1 MTKSFKARIWKVVR
15 WATLIFSILFI
26 FRFIYGYVA
35 TDTRSTGDYS
45 VDFFES
51 ISDLR
56 KNYASEKVQY
66 KGYQHTAGSVNP
78 PPSAAATPSQKY
90 EKTASV
96 KSKSSHFEE
105 DAKQLANQ
113 TTSFKAIIQ
122 YEQALGLKGSRELH
136 LMIGVNPEAFDSFYL
151 AIQKIGVIKS
161 TQITKVDKT
170 NEYRQLNAQKAS
182 LLKTLES
189 LNELKSKPG
198 PITDLVSL
206 HDKILETEGKLQD
219 LGVELG
225 NFDTENEFC
234 TVRVSLYEGA
244 TEKKQ
249 ISMIHRVRVTLEWTI
264 HYYTYLVFAAV
275 GILCGAFIF
284 LVIIDKLKLI
294 SKIAKKLEE

>member
-1 MTKSFKARIWKVVR
+1 MMKSFKARIWGLVR
-15 WATLIFSILFI
+15 LAALVFLVLFI

-35 TDTRSTGDYS
+35 SDGRQTGDYS
-45 VDFFES
+45 NDFFES
-51 ISDLR
+51 ISNLR
-56 KNYASEKVQY
+56 KNYASEKMQFQSASN
-66 KGYQHTAGSVNP
+66 QHQPDMAIS
-78 PPSAAATPSQKY
+78 PSQKY

-96 KSKSSHFEE
+96 KTKSSHFEQ
-105 DAKQLANQ
+105 DSKQIAAQ
-113 TTSFKAIIQ
+113 TEAFKAIVQ

-151 AIQKIGVIKS
+151 AVQKIGVIRA

-198 PITDLVSL
+198 PITDLVAL

-234 TVRVSLYEGA
+234 TVKLSLYEGA
-244 TEKKQ
+244 TEKK
-249 ISMIHRVRVTLEWTI
+249 ISVIHRVRVALEWTI
-264 HYYTYLVFAAV
+264 HYFTYLVFAV
-275 GILCGAFIF
+275 LGVLCAAFVL
-284 LVIIDKLKLI
+284 LVIIDKLKVI
-294 SKIAKKLEE
+294 NRIAKKLEE

>member
-1 MTKSFKARIWKVVR
+1 MMKSFKARIRGLVR
-15 WATLIFSILFI
+15 LAALVFLVLFI

-35 TDTRSTGDYS
+35 PDGRQSGDYS
-45 VDFFES
+45 NDFFES
-51 ISDLR
+51 ISNLR
-56 KNYASEKVQY
+56 KNYASEKMQFQ
-66 KGYQHTAGSVNP
+66 GTTSQHQPDMAV
-78 PPSAAATPSQKY
+78 TPSQKY

-96 KSKSSHFEE
+96 KTKSSHF
-105 DAKQLANQ
+105 DQDSKQIAAQ
-113 TTSFKAIIQ
+113 TEAFKAIVQ

-151 AIQKIGVIKS
+151 AVQKIGVIRA

-234 TVRVSLYEGA
+234 TVKLSLYEGA
-244 TEKKQ
+244 TEKKVSLMHRIR
-249 ISMIHRVRVTLEWTI
+249 ISLEWTI
-264 HYYTYLVFAAV
+264 HYFTYLVFAALGV
-275 GILCGAFIF
+275 LCVAFVL
-284 LVIIDKLKLI
+284 LVIIDKLKVI
-294 SKIAKKLEE
+294 NKIAKKLEE

>member
-1 MTKSFKARIWKVVR
+1 MMKSFKARIWGLVR
-15 WATLIFSILFI
+15 WATLVFLVLFI

-35 TDTRSTGDYS
+35 PDGRQSGDYS
-45 VDFFES
+45 NDFFES
-51 ISDLR
+51 ISNLR
-56 KNYASEKVQY
+56 KNYASEKMQQFQ
-66 KGYQHTAGSVNP
+66 GTASHQPDMAV
-78 PPSAAATPSQKY
+78 SPSQKY

-96 KSKSSHFEE
+96 KTKSSHFEQ
-105 DAKQLANQ
+105 DSKQITAQ
-113 TTSFKAIIQ
+113 TESFKAIVQ

-151 AIQKIGVIKS
+151 AVQKIGVIKA

-198 PITDLVSL
+198 PITDLVAL

-234 TVRVSLYEGA
+234 TVKLSLYEGA
-244 TEKKQ
+244 TEKK
-249 ISMIHRVRVTLEWTI
+249 ISLIHRVRMALEWTI
-264 HYYTYLVFAAV
+264 HYFTYLVFAALGV
-275 GILCGAFIF
+275 LCGAFVL
-284 LVIIDKLKLI
+284 LVIIDRLKVI

>member
-1 MTKSFKARIWKVVR
+1 MMKSFKARIWGLVR
-15 WATLIFSILFI
+15 WASLVFLVLFV

-35 TDTRSTGDYS
+35 PDGRQSGDYS
-45 VDFFES
+45 NDFFES
-51 ISDLR
+51 ISNLR
-56 KNYASEKVQY
+56 KNYASEKVQF
-66 KGYQHTAGSVNP
+66 KSQGVQHQPDMAVS
-78 PPSAAATPSQKY
+78 PSQKY

-96 KSKSSHFEE
+96 KTKSSHFEQ
-105 DAKQLANQ
+105 DSKQIAAQ
-113 TTSFKAIIQ
+113 TEAFKAIVQ
-122 YEQALGLKGSRELH
+122 YEQALGLKGGRELH

-151 AIQKIGVIKS
+151 AVQKIGVIRA

-198 PITDLVSL
+198 PITDLVAL

-234 TVRVSLYEGA
+234 TVKLSLYEGA
-244 TEKKQ
+244 TEKK
-249 ISMIHRVRVTLEWTI
+249 ISLIHRVRMALEWTI
-264 HYYTYLVFAAV
+264 HYFTYLVFAALGV
-275 GILCGAFIF
+275 LCGAFVL
-284 LVIIDKLKLI
+284 LVIIDRLKVI

>member
-1 MTKSFKARIWKVVR
+1 MIKTFKARIWALVR
-15 WATLIFSILFI
+15 WATLIFSVLFI
-26 FRFIYGYVA
+26 FRLVYGYLV
-35 TDTRSTGDYS
+35 TDTRQTNNYS

-56 KNYASEKVQY
+56 KNYASEKVQFQKHES
-66 KGYQHTAGSVNP
+66 KGGLPQPNVS
-78 PPSAAATPSQKY
+78 ATPSQKY

-96 KSKSSHFEE
+96 KTKSSRFED
-105 DAKQLANQ
+105 DAKHIAA
-113 TTSFKAIIQ
+113 TTAAFKAIVQ
-122 YEQALGLKGSRELH
+122 YEQALGLKGGRELH

-151 AIQKIGVIKS
+151 VIQKVGVVKS

-198 PITDLVSL
+198 PITDLVAL

-244 TEKKQ
+244 TEKRQ
-249 ISMIHRVRVTLEWTI
+249 ISLIHRVRVALEWTI
-264 HYYTYLVFAAV
+264 HYFTYLVFAAV
-275 GILCGAFIF
+275 GVLCGAFIL
-284 LVIIDKLKLI
+284 LVIVDKLKVI
-294 SKIAKKLEE
+294 NKVAKKLEE

>member
-1 MTKSFKARIWKVVR
+1 MMKSFKARIWGLVR
-15 WATLIFSILFI
+15 LAALVFLVLFI

-35 TDTRSTGDYS
+35 TDGRQSGDYS
-45 VDFFES
+45 NDFFES
-51 ISDLR
+51 ISNLR
-56 KNYASEKVQY
+56 KNYASEKMQFQ
-66 KGYQHTAGSVNP
+66 GTASQHQPDMAV
-78 PPSAAATPSQKY
+78 TPSQKY

-96 KSKSSHFEE
+96 KTKSSHF
-105 DAKQLANQ
+105 DQDSKQIAAQ
-113 TTSFKAIIQ
+113 TEAFKAIVQ

-151 AIQKIGVIKS
+151 AVQKIGVIRA

-234 TVRVSLYEGA
+234 TVKLSLYEGA
-244 TEKKQ
+244 TEKKV
-249 ISMIHRVRVTLEWTI
+249 SLIHRVRISLEWTI
-264 HYYTYLVFAAV
+264 HYFTYLVFAALGV
-275 GILCGAFIF
+275 LCGAFVL
-284 LVIIDKLKLI
+284 LVIIDKLKVI
-294 SKIAKKLEE
+294 NKIAKKLEE

>member
-1 MTKSFKARIWKVVR
+1 MMKSFKARIWGLVR
-15 WATLIFSILFI
+15 LAALVFLILFI

-35 TDTRSTGDYS
+35 PDGRQSGDYS
-45 VDFFES
+45 NDFFES
-51 ISDLR
+51 ISNLR
-56 KNYASEKVQY
+56 KNYASEKMQFQ
-66 KGYQHTAGSVNP
+66 GTTTQHQPDMAVS
-78 PPSAAATPSQKY
+78 PSQKY

-96 KSKSSHFEE
+96 KTKSSHFEQ
-105 DAKQLANQ
+105 DSKQIAAQ
-113 TTSFKAIIQ
+113 TEAFKAIVQ

-151 AIQKIGVIKS
+151 AVQKIGVIRA

-234 TVRVSLYEGA
+234 TVKLSLYEGA
-244 TEKKQ
+244 TEKK
-249 ISMIHRVRVTLEWTI
+249 ISLIHRVRISLEWTI
-264 HYYTYLVFAAV
+264 HYFTYLVFAALGV
-275 GILCGAFIF
+275 LCGAFVL
-284 LVIIDKLKLI
+284 LVIIDRLKLI

>member
-1 MTKSFKARIWKVVR
+1 MMKSFKARIWRLVR
-15 WATLIFSILFI
+15 WATLVFLVLFI

-35 TDTRSTGDYS
+35 SDGRQTGDYS
-45 VDFFES
+45 NDFFES
-51 ISDLR
+51 ISNLR
-56 KNYASEKVQY
+56 KNYASEKVQF
-66 KGYQHTAGSVNP
+66 KGESSQQHQPDMNIS
-78 PPSAAATPSQKY
+78 PSQKY

-96 KSKSSHFEE
+96 KTKSSHFEQ
-105 DAKQLANQ
+105 DSKQIAAQ
-113 TTSFKAIIQ
+113 TEAFKAIVQ
-122 YEQALGLKGSRELH
+122 YEQALGLKGGRELH

-151 AIQKIGVIKS
+151 AVQKIGVIKA

-198 PITDLVSL
+198 PITDLVAL

-234 TVRVSLYEGA
+234 TVKLSLYEGA
-244 TEKKQ
+244 TEKKV
-249 ISMIHRVRVTLEWTI
+249 SLIHRVRIALEWTI
-264 HYYTYLVFAAV
+264 HYFTYLVFAALGV
-275 GILCGAFIF
+275 LCGAFVL
-284 LVIIDKLKLI
+284 LVIIDRLKVI
-294 SKIAKKLEE
+294 SKITKKLEE

>member
-1 MTKSFKARIWKVVR
+1 MTKSFKARIWRLVR
-15 WATLIFSILFI
+15 WATLTFCILFI
-26 FRFIYGYVA
+26 FRFIYGYLA
-35 TDTRSTGDYS
+35 TDTRQTGDYT

-56 KNYASEKVQY
+56 KNYASEKVKFQQQ
-66 KGYQHTAGSVNP
+66 GNSGGLPQAAGG
-78 PPSAAATPSQKY
+78 AAPSQKY

-96 KSKSSHFEE
+96 RAKSSHFED
-105 DAKQLANQ
+105 DAKQIAAK
-113 TTSFKAIIQ
+113 TEAFKAIVQ
-122 YEQALGLKGSRELH
+122 YEQALGLKGGRELH
-136 LMIGVNPEAFDSFYL
+136 LLIGVNPEAFDSFYL
-151 AIQKIGVIKS
+151 AIQKVGVIKS

-182 LLKTLES
+182 LQKTLES

-198 PITDLVSL
+198 PITDLVAL

-234 TVRVSLYEGA
+234 TVRISLYEGA

-249 ISMIHRVRVTLEWTI
+249 ISLIHRVRVALEWTI
-264 HYYTYLVFAAV
+264 HYFTYLAFATVAV
-275 GILCGAFIF
+275 LCGAFVL
-284 LVIIDKLKLI
+284 LVIVDKLKLI
-294 SKIAKKLEE
+294 NKIARKLEE

>member
-1 MTKSFKARIWKVVR
+1 MMKSFKARIWGLVR
-15 WATLIFSILFI
+15 WATLVFLVLFV

-35 TDTRSTGDYS
+35 PDGRQTGEYS
-45 VDFFES
+45 NDFFES
-51 ISDLR
+51 IGNLR
-56 KNYASEKVQY
+56 KNYASEKMQQFQ
-66 KGYQHTAGSVNP
+66 G
-78 PPSAAATPSQKY
+78 AASHQPDMAISPSQKY

-96 KSKSSHFEE
+96 KTKSSHFEQ
-105 DAKQLANQ
+105 DSKQIAAQ
-113 TTSFKAIIQ
+113 TAAFKAIVQ

-151 AIQKIGVIKS
+151 AVQKIGVIKA

-198 PITDLVSL
+198 PITDLVAL

-234 TVRVSLYEGA
+234 TVKLSLYEGA
-244 TEKKQ
+244 TEKK
-249 ISMIHRVRVTLEWTI
+249 ISVIHRVRISLEWTI
-264 HYYTYLVFAAV
+264 HYFTYLVFAALGV
-275 GILCGAFIF
+275 LCGAFVL
-284 LVIIDKLKLI
+284 LVIIDRLKVI

>member
-1 MTKSFKARIWKVVR
+1 MMKSFKARIWGLVR
-15 WATLIFSILFI
+15 LAALVFLALFI

-35 TDTRSTGDYS
+35 PDGRQTGDYS
-45 VDFFES
+45 NDFFES
-51 ISDLR
+51 ISNLR
-56 KNYASEKVQY
+56 KNYASEKMQQFQ
-66 KGYQHTAGSVNP
+66 G
-78 PPSAAATPSQKY
+78 AASHQPDMAISPSQKY

-96 KSKSSHFEE
+96 KTKSSHFEQ
-105 DAKQLANQ
+105 DSKQIAAQ
-113 TTSFKAIIQ
+113 TESFKAIVQ

-151 AIQKIGVIKS
+151 AVQKIGVIKA

-198 PITDLVSL
+198 PITDLVAL

-234 TVRVSLYEGA
+234 TVKLSLYEGA
-244 TEKKQ
+244 TEKK
-249 ISMIHRVRVTLEWTI
+249 ISVIHRVRVALEWTI
-264 HYYTYLVFAAV
+264 HYFTYLVFAALGV
-275 GILCGAFIF
+275 LCGAFVL
-284 LVIIDKLKLI
+284 LVIIDRLKLI
-294 SKIAKKLEE
+294 NKIAKKLEE

>member
-1 MTKSFKARIWKVVR
+1 MMKSFKARIWGLVR
-15 WATLIFSILFI
+15 WATLVFLVLFI

-35 TDTRSTGDYS
+35 PDGRQTGDYS
-45 VDFFES
+45 NDFFES

-56 KNYASEKVQY
+56 KNYASEKMQY
-66 KGYQHTAGSVNP
+66 KGDRGQQQPDMAIS
-78 PPSAAATPSQKY
+78 PSQKY

-96 KSKSSHFEE
+96 KTKSSHFEQ
-105 DAKQLANQ
+105 DSKQIAAQ
-113 TTSFKAIIQ
+113 TEAFKAIVQ
-122 YEQALGLKGSRELH
+122 YEQALGLKGGRELH
-136 LMIGVNPEAFDSFYL
+136 LMIGVSPEAFDSFYL
-151 AIQKIGVIKS
+151 AIQKIGVIRA

-198 PITDLVSL
+198 PITDLVAL

-234 TVRVSLYEGA
+234 TVKLSLYEGA
-244 TEKKQ
+244 TEKK
-249 ISMIHRVRVTLEWTI
+249 ISLIHRVRVALEWTI
-264 HYYTYLVFAAV
+264 HFFTYLVFAALGV
-275 GILCGAFIF
+275 LCAAFVL
-284 LVIIDKLKLI
+284 LVIIDRLKVI
-294 SKIAKKLEE
+294 NKIAKKLEE

>member
-1 MTKSFKARIWKVVR
+1 MMKSFKARIWGLVR
-15 WATLIFSILFI
+15 WATLVFLVLFI

-35 TDTRSTGDYS
+35 PDGRQASDYS
-45 VDFFES
+45 NDFFES
-51 ISDLR
+51 ISNLR
-56 KNYASEKVQY
+56 KNYASEKMQY
-66 KGYQHTAGSVNP
+66 KGESGRQQPDMAVS
-78 PPSAAATPSQKY
+78 PSQKY

-96 KSKSSHFEE
+96 KTKSSHFEQ
-105 DAKQLANQ
+105 DSKQIAAQ
-113 TTSFKAIIQ
+113 TEAFKAIVQ
-122 YEQALGLKGSRELH
+122 YEQALGLKGGRELH

-151 AIQKIGVIKS
+151 AIQKIGVIRA

-198 PITDLVSL
+198 PITDLVAL

-234 TVRVSLYEGA
+234 TVKISLYEGA
-244 TEKKQ
+244 TEKK
-249 ISMIHRVRVTLEWTI
+249 ISIIHRVRVALEWTI
-264 HYYTYLVFAAV
+264 HFFTYLVFAALGV
-275 GILCGAFIF
+275 LCASFVL
-284 LVIIDKLKLI
+284 LVIIDRLKVI
-294 SKIAKKLEE
+294 NKIAKKLEE

>member
-1 MTKSFKARIWKVVR
+1 MMKSFKARIWGLVR
-15 WATLIFSILFI
+15 WATLAFLVLFI

-35 TDTRSTGDYS
+35 NDGRQTGDYS
-45 VDFFES
+45 NDFFES
-51 ISDLR
+51 ISNLR

-66 KGYQHTAGSVNP
+66 KGA
-78 PPSAAATPSQKY
+78 PSQQQPDMAVSPSQKY

-96 KSKSSHFEE
+96 KTKSSHFEQ
-105 DAKQLANQ
+105 DSKQIAVQ
-113 TTSFKAIIQ
+113 TEAFKAIVQ
-122 YEQALGLKGSRELH
+122 YEQALGLKGGRELH

-151 AIQKIGVIKS
+151 AIQKIGVIRA
-161 TQITKVDKT
+161 TEITKVDKT

-198 PITDLVSL
+198 PITDLVAL

-234 TVRVSLYEGA
+234 TVKLSLYEGA
-244 TEKKQ
+244 TEKK
-249 ISMIHRVRVTLEWTI
+249 ISLIHRVRVALEWTI
-264 HYYTYLVFAAV
+264 HFFTYLVFAAL
-275 GILCGAFIF
+275 GTLCAAFVL
-284 LVIIDKLKLI
+284 LVIIDRLKVI
-294 SKIAKKLEE
+294 NKITKKLEE

>member
-1 MTKSFKARIWKVVR
+1 MMKSFKARIWGLVR
-15 WATLIFSILFI
+15 LATLVFLVLFI

-35 TDTRSTGDYS
+35 PDGRQSGDYS
-45 VDFFES
+45 NDFFES
-51 ISDLR
+51 IGNLR
-56 KNYASEKVQY
+56 KNYASEKMQY
-66 KGYQHTAGSVNP
+66 KGEASQHQPDMAIS
-78 PPSAAATPSQKY
+78 PSQKY

-96 KSKSSHFEE
+96 KTKSSHFEQ
-105 DAKQLANQ
+105 DNKQIAAQ
-113 TTSFKAIIQ
+113 TEAFKAIVQ

-151 AIQKIGVIKS
+151 AVQKIGVIKA

-198 PITDLVSL
+198 PITDLVAL

-234 TVRVSLYEGA
+234 TVKLSLYEGA
-244 TEKKQ
+244 TEKK
-249 ISMIHRVRVTLEWTI
+249 ISLIHRVRIALEWTI
-264 HYYTYLVFAAV
+264 HYFTYLVFAALGV
-275 GILCGAFIF
+275 LCAAFVL
-284 LVIIDKLKLI
+284 LVIIDRLKVI

>member
-1 MTKSFKARIWKVVR
+1 MMKSFKARIWGLVR
-15 WATLIFSILFI
+15 WASLVFLVLFI

-35 TDTRSTGDYS
+35 PDGRQSGDYS
-45 VDFFES
+45 NDFFES
-51 ISDLR
+51 ISNLR
-56 KNYASEKVQY
+56 KNYASEKVQF
-66 KGYQHTAGSVNP
+66 KSQGIQHQPDMAVS
-78 PPSAAATPSQKY
+78 PSQKY

-96 KSKSSHFEE
+96 KTKSSHFEQ
-105 DAKQLANQ
+105 DSRQIAAQ
-113 TTSFKAIIQ
+113 TEAFKAIVQ

-151 AIQKIGVIKS
+151 AVQKIGVIRA

-198 PITDLVSL
+198 PITDLVAL

-234 TVRVSLYEGA
+234 TVKLSLYEGA
-244 TEKKQ
+244 TEKK
-249 ISMIHRVRVTLEWTI
+249 ISLIHRVRVALEWTI
-264 HYYTYLVFAAV
+264 HYFTYLVFAALGV
-275 GILCGAFIF
+275 LCGAFVL
-284 LVIIDKLKLI
+284 LVIIDRLKVI